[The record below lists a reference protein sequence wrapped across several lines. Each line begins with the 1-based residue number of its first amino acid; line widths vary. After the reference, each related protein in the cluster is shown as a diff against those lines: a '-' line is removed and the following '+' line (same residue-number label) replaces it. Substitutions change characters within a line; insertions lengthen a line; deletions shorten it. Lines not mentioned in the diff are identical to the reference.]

1 MRFLKAMVLVLGL
14 GLFAS
19 EANAQ
24 RAQIVGDDVTPA
36 IQAPWNT
43 ASPGVMAL
51 RSPGNVVAGARADF
65 NTRHNQTI
73 DRIRTGP
80 DITEVEPELTLEQEV
95 KIEVINTLFTNLNA
109 ALTLLNNAIR
119 INAGLDP
126 QLPSDV
132 GGLTDL
138 LGNISGPTGT

>member
-1 MRFLKAMVLVLGL
+1 MRFSKAIVLVVGL

-24 RAQIVGDDVTPA
+24 QAQIVGDDVTPG

-51 RSPGNVVAGARADF
+51 RAPGNVVTFARTEF
-65 NTRHNQTI
+65 NARHNLTI
-73 DRIRTGP
+73 DRIRSGP

-132 GGLTDL
+132 GGLSDL

>member
-1 MRFLKAMVLVLGL
+1 MRFSMAVTLVLGL

-36 IQAPWNT
+36 VQASWNT

-51 RSPGNVVAGARADF
+51 RAPGNVVAGARSDF
-65 NTRHNQTI
+65 SDRHNLTI
-73 DRIRTGP
+73 GRIRSGP
-80 DITEVEPELTLEQEV
+80 EITEVEPELTLEQEF
-95 KIEVINTLFTNLNA
+95 KIEAIETIFTNLNA
-109 ALTLLNNAIR
+109 ALVLLNNSIR

-126 QLPSDV
+126 QLPDDV
-132 GGLTDL
+132 GGLSDL
-138 LGNISGPTGT
+138 LGNISGPS

>member
-24 RAQIVGDDVTPA
+24 RAQILGDDVTPG
-36 IQAPWNT
+36 QRLWNT
-43 ASPGVMAL
+43 ASLGVMAL

-73 DRIRTGP
+73 DQIRTGP
-80 DITEVEPELTLEQEV
+80 DITEVEPEQTLSRPHRSDQHAV
-95 KIEVINTLFTNLNA
+95 YDLN
-109 ALTLLNNAIR
+109 ALTLLNKYIC

-126 QLPSDV
+126 QLPSDA
-132 GGLTDL
+132 GG
-138 LGNISGPTGT
+138 